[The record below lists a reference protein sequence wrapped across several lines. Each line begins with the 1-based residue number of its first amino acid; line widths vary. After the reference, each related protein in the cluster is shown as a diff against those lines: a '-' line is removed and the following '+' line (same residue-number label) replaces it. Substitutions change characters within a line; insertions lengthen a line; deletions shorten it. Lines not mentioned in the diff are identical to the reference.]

1 MMVPLKLIF
10 YFCICYN
17 EFEQSFLLKL
27 HKHRQQNMKK
37 HTSAFVIVVVERRR
51 IVQKLQS
58 GLANQLGSFLVPF
71 PISFGAKVS
80 RLGLLL
86 IHTQGTR
93 FQHFLMQY

>member
-1 MMVPLKLIF
+1 
-10 YFCICYN
+10 
-17 EFEQSFLLKL
+17 
-27 HKHRQQNMKK
+27 MKK

-93 FQHFLMQY
+93 FPHFLIIYEIKCAKYFSFKVFLYI